1 MENYNTEAVISA
13 RDNGFTSTIN
23 SVLSSLKNLEGAS
36 ESAVKSVESCADA
49 ISGLMG
55 SVGGLGDLQELCS
68 AMKTFGNVTKT
79 AFQQREKF
87 AGKMDAVKKLKKDI
101 IDSVAELKGLKSEA
115 EKTSKGAQKSKETS
129 AKKNEDEIG
138 EAKNPI
144 SALKSKGA
152 SAKKRVESM
161 GDKVGEASFIFG
173 SATGRFSKD
182 PPTAWKKIDKI
193 RNEGVLNSLGNKV
206 GEASFKF
213 GSATGRF
220 SPEPPAAWK
229 KIDKIRDLGVS
240 NILGDKITEAI
251 YAFQAVTGKFDGS
264 AMWKGIDLLS
274 EKVSNMP
281 QMIKKIGPA
290 FQAASKLGEAAM
302 MGLTP
307 IMGAA
312 LKTIGPAAIIGAAI
326 AGLGLLQGQFGD
338 QINGLLQI
346 AVEQGPQIIQN
357 LVDGIVNSLPAF
369 MAAGSELL
377 VNLLDAITANLPV
390 VVQGGIQIISSL
402 VQGLIDNLP
411 QIIPAA
417 LNMLTTLIEA
427 IVTNLP
433 TLVQMGLL
441 LIVALITGIVD
452 NLPQIITSGIALIMT
467 LIAGIGSMIP
477 DILAAGWEIIK
488 ALGMGIIKAIPEIL
502 TWAIDGIKDL
512 FSDLWDFITGKNEE
526 GVDKTS
532 EKMEELATG
541 LTDKTYGATTQ
552 AKVDF
557 EILNTEGSANIDN
570 LLQNVGNLGDTM
582 QTVPVEGMAVMQQQC
597 GESVTTMENDV
608 SEGMNKIVDSTTLA
622 MESFGQAIQAGMTD
636 AQSKVTTGV
645 DGITAVFTPL
655 RQKLYSIGIDVMA
668 GLSNGI
674 YASANSV
681 YAAAETVANG
691 IARIMEDALKV
702 GSPSKVTTKIGEY
715 AGIGPAIGMLNMLP
729 KVEKASARLAEAMQ
743 PVVTSDFLGAGR
755 YGSGSGR
762 ISVSAE
768 GQAMTNAYL
777 RMVLNDIREA
787 VCEQGN
793 KTYVF
798 EAPLNLEGKQI
809 AKASAVYTQEE
820 INRKEKLLKRMGGYR

>member
-13 RDNGFTSTIN
+13 RDNGFTSTID

-36 ESAVKSVESCADA
+36 GSAVKSVESCADA
-49 ISGLMG
+49 IAGMMD
-55 SVGGLGDLQELCS
+55 SVAGVGDLQELCGV
-68 AMKTFGNVTKT
+68 MKSFGNVTKT
-79 AFQQREKF
+79 AFDQIASF
-87 AGKMDAVKKLKKDI
+87 SGKMNSIIKLKKDI
-101 IDSVAELKGLKSEA
+101 SDSTSKMKGLASEA
-115 EKTSKGAQKSKETS
+115 EKTSKSAQKSKGTS
-129 AKKNEDEIG
+129 AKKNEDET
-138 EAKNPI
+138 EETKNPI

-152 SAKKRVESM
+152 AAKKRVESM

-173 SATGRFSKD
+173 SATGRFTDK
-182 PPTAWKKIDKI
+182 PPAAWKKIDKI

-213 GSATGRF
+213 GTATGRF

-229 KIDKIRDLGVS
+229 KINKIRDDGVF
-240 NILGDKITEAI
+240 NTVADKITQSI
-251 YAFQAVTGKFDGS
+251 YEFQAVTGRFDGS
-264 AMWKGIDLLS
+264 AMWKGIGQLG
-274 EKVSNMP
+274 EKVSKMP
-281 QMIKKIGPA
+281 QMIKQIGPA
-290 FQAASKLGEAAM
+290 FQAASKLGEVAM

-312 LKTIGPAAIIGAAI
+312 LKTIGPAAIIGAAL

-346 AVEQGPQIIQN
+346 AVEQGPQIIQS
-357 LVDGIVNSLPAF
+357 LVDGIVNSLPVF
-369 MAAGSELL
+369 MEAGSGLL

-417 LNMLTTLIEA
+417 LNMLITLIDA

-433 TLVQMGLL
+433 TLVKMGLM

-452 NLPQIITSGIALIMT
+452 NLPQILTSGIALIMT
-467 LIAGIGSMIP
+467 LIAGIGSMVP

-488 ALGMGIIKAIPEIL
+488 ALGLGIIKAIPEIL
-502 TWAIDGIKDL
+502 GWAFEGIKSL

-532 EKMEELATG
+532 EKMGEFADG
-541 LTDKTYGATTQ
+541 LTEKTYDTTAQ
-552 AKVDF
+552 IKTDF
-557 EILNTEGSANIDN
+557 ELLNTEGSADINDLI
-570 LLQNVGNLGDTM
+570 QGVGNLGDTL
-582 QTVPVEGMAVMQQQC
+582 QTVPVEGAAVMQEQY
-597 GESVTTMENDV
+597 GEAITTMESDV
-608 SEGMNKIVDSTTLA
+608 SEGMNRIVDSTTVA
-622 MESFGQAIQAGMTD
+622 MDSFGQAIQVGMTD
-636 AQSKVTTGV
+636 AQSKVKTGV
-645 DGITAVFTPL
+645 DGITDVFTPL
-655 RQKLYSIGIDVMA
+655 SQKLYSIGTDVMA
-668 GLSNGI
+668 GLTNGI
-674 YASANSV
+674 NDSASSV
-681 YAAAETVANG
+681 YDAARAVADG
-691 IARIMEDALKV
+691 IADIMNKALII

-729 KVEKASARLAEAMQ
+729 KVEKASVRLADAMQ
-743 PVVTSDFLGAGR
+743 PVVTPDFLEAGR

-762 ISVSAE
+762 ISVSAD
-768 GQAMTNAYL
+768 GQNMTNAYL

-820 INRKEKLLKRMGGYR
+820 IKRKEKLLKRMGGYR